1 MVAFLVTIESG
12 EPSEG
17 QRPGSGTVIYY
28 LSKPPVAEGRN
39 GNQIW
44 PLAKGTRKYH
54 SAVADVSAR
63 QEQRSRGKTVLNLK
77 AVGVVIT

>member
-1 MVAFLVTIESG
+1 MVAFPVTIESG
-12 EPSEG
+12 ESPEG
-17 QRPGSGTVIYY
+17 ERPGSGTVICY

-54 SAVADVSAR
+54 SAAADVFAR
-63 QEQRSRGKTVLNLK
+63 QEQRSRGKTLAHLK
-77 AVGVVIT
+77 AVGLVIT